1 MANNIK
7 GITIEIGGDT
17 TKLQNALKGVNGDL
31 KSTKNELKEVEKG
44 LKIDPKNTELLAQK
58 QQLLTK
64 AVGETKDKLDVLKT
78 AEAQVEQQF
87 KNGEAS
93 EEQYRAIK
101 REVIATEAELKN
113 LEEQA
118 KASNS
123 TLAKVGDAFGTVGD
137 KATKA
142 GEKMMP
148 VTAGITALGAAGVA
162 ASMELDNG
170 YDTIITKTG
179 ATGEALESLTTVAD
193 NVFSDMPTTMDDV
206 GVAVGEVNTRFG
218 ATGTELENL
227 SKEFIKFANI
237 NGTDLNTAID
247 SVDSIM
253 TKFGVDASQ
262 TKNVLGLMTKA
273 GQDTGISMETL
284 ETALTTNG
292 ASLKE
297 MGLDLTSSV
306 NLLAQ
311 MEASG
316 VDVSTALAGMKKA
329 VQNATA
335 DGKSADEALT
345 ETIDNIKNAKTE
357 TEALTI
363 ASDLFGKKG
372 AAEMTQAIREGR
384 LSVDDLSGALS
395 DYGDVVSDTFE
406 TTLDPWDDAAVAMN
420 NLKLAGADLG
430 SSILTTLQPT
440 IDKVVNKVKE
450 FTTWFKNLDD
460 NTKQMIVKIGMIVA
474 AIGPA
479 FMILVI
485 KSITFWIAAI
495 IGAAA
500 LITPFTILAMYVR
513 TNSNTGFNAA
523 MRLINACFR
532 LSKSGCMVVHICEKA
547 SFTFPMVPS
556 TFSLNSSFVLYK
568 AMNPAASAAIIA
580 ITIPTGPVSA
590 DKTPLIPPI
599 LLVNPV
605 TVFITPDIPVD
616 IFPNMIKAGPG
627 HGYFNGN
634 IGNRTYNQ
642 RCKP

>member
-44 LKIDPKNTELLAQK
+44 LKLDPKNTELLAQK

-237 NGTDLNTAID
+237 NGTD

-311 MEASG
+311 MEARG

-345 ETIDNIKNAKTE
+345 ETIDSIK
-357 TEALTI
+357 
-363 ASDLFGKKG
+363 
-372 AAEMTQAIREGR
+372 
-384 LSVDDLSGALS
+384 
-395 DYGDVVSDTFE
+395 
-406 TTLDPWDDAAVAMN
+406 
-420 NLKLAGADLG
+420 
-430 SSILTTLQPT
+430 
-440 IDKVVNKVKE
+440 
-450 FTTWFKNLDD
+450 
-460 NTKQMIVKIGMIVA
+460 
-474 AIGPA
+474 
-479 FMILVI
+479 
-485 KSITFWIAAI
+485 
-495 IGAAA
+495 
-500 LITPFTILAMYVR
+500 
-513 TNSNTGFNAA
+513 
-523 MRLINACFR
+523 
-532 LSKSGCMVVHICEKA
+532 
-547 SFTFPMVPS
+547 
-556 TFSLNSSFVLYK
+556 TFSEKKVRRK
-568 AMNPAASAAIIA
+568 
-580 ITIPTGPVSA
+580 
-590 DKTPLIPPI
+590 
-599 LLVNPV
+599 
-605 TVFITPDIPVD
+605 
-616 IFPNMIKAGPG
+616 
-627 HGYFNGN
+627 
-634 IGNRTYNQ
+634 
-642 RCKP
+642 